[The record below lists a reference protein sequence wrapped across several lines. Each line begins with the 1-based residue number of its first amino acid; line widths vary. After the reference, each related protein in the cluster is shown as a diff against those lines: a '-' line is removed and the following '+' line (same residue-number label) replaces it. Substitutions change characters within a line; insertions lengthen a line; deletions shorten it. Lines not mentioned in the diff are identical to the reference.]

1 MSYDLGLILVL
12 YHVRKLPRSSF
23 VLFSN
28 YSALRLGNSTPQLAV
43 LLHKHNAGPFTE
55 LTFLYSVIVAAT
67 AQARSKET
75 KSKQSSASG
84 PYPST
89 TTSRQPL
96 PHPRSSTT
104 GLRTY
109 ADHRTR
115 NSDQP
120 HPKNSAHLYDRSDS
134 TPHHPTRHSFIVGQ
148 NPISTI
154 HPVRLETPKR
164 RFTPKADI
172 CSPTSTWSKK

>member
-1 MSYDLGLILVL
+1 MVPYVIL

-28 YSALRLGNSTPQLAV
+28 YSAIRLGNSSPHLAV
-43 LLHKHNAGPFTE
+43 LLHKHNTGTFTE
-55 LTFLYSVIVAAT
+55 LAFLYSVIVAAT
-67 AQARSKET
+67 AQIRSKET
-75 KSKQSSASG
+75 NSKKNSASG

-89 TTSRQPL
+89 TTSRQP
-96 PHPRSSTT
+96 RSSTT
-104 GLRTY
+104 GPRTY
-109 ADHRTR
+109 ADHPTR
-115 NSDQP
+115 DPDQP
-120 HPKNSAHLYDRSDS
+120 HPKNSAHLCDRSDS

-164 RFTPKADI
+164 RFTPNSDI